1 MRFSKWLFLVAG
13 GAGVLLVAPQYFQE
27 GWAGAFDPPAINH
40 PEYFYG
46 FIGAVLAWQL
56 MYLLVGSD
64 PVRYRPA
71 MLLCALAKGSF
82 AITILLLL
90 AKGRV
95 SPFWLGFVA
104 FDWTLSILFV
114 VAYLR
119 LPASVTDQPGPLTNA
134 NLPP

>member
-1 MRFSKWLFLVAG
+1 MRFSRWLFLSAG

-27 GWAGAFDPPAINH
+27 GWAGEFDPPAINH

-46 FIGAVLAWQL
+46 FFGTVLAWQL
-56 MYLLVGSD
+56 MYLLVGLD
-64 PVRYRPA
+64 PIRYRPA
-71 MLLCALAKGSF
+71 MLLCAFAKGSF
-82 AITILLLL
+82 AVTILILL

-104 FDWTLSILFV
+104 FDGALSILFV

-119 LPASVTDQPGPLTNA
+119 LHSSVIDQAGPLTNA